1 MKCHNR
7 DSWRTHKQS
16 LDQEW
21 SADVSNNPK
30 NSVDAD
36 RPKWRAPVFEELD
49 IAVTEGGFNS
59 DDQGIDDVYP
69 TAS

>member
-1 MKCHNR
+1 M
-7 DSWRTHKQS
+7 
-16 LDQEW
+16 
-21 SADVSNNPK
+21 SNNPK